1 MISEISLNSFL
12 KRYTMNI
19 YYDSGRCGDGKTFY
33 MLNGM
38 VNSPTKYILSI
49 DKIDLMG
56 QRMSEIYSIA
66 GADTEIQVSSIHS
79 HNVDGP
85 VAQAVEAIAENPSAH
100 QIVLITHAALKLA
113 KFDHRFSD
121 WSLVI
126 DEDFSTL
133 TSDSWSLSASRE
145 MMSEA
150 FKTKPVGSF
159 LKLEPSNLTVNDLKL
174 DDAIDQKVAEL
185 RRLMDF
191 QDVMT
196 DKPVIGDVLTWWS
209 VWDYRRLAA
218 FARVTIL
225 ANAFTEKLSYH
236 LASLNGVTFVPVVR
250 ASSRQWQSRPVTISY
265 FSNASGS
272 MNFLKSQAGQ
282 ANLAKI
288 QNWQVKNH
296 KAGREYWSAN
306 ERLGLNLAGTH
317 ISPLAAG
324 RNDLM
329 SMDVATFIFSAQ
341 ASPSEHKALD
351 LLSGGQFDA
360 DLIKRDR
367 ELEAISQF
375 ILRGSLRDPSGSGA
389 YSIRL
394 YSKEQAEFASAFL
407 IRNGYVETGDVT
419 VEFID
424 IGLTEPTPKKRGRK
438 PVARTAAEIEA
449 RVEATREVTRKRVAA
464 CRARKKAEALAAHS

>member
-1 MISEISLNSFL
+1 
-12 KRYTMNI
+12 
-19 YYDSGRCGDGKTFY
+19 
-33 MLNGM
+33 MLQCM
-38 VNSPTKYILSI
+38 VANEAKYIMAV
-49 DKIDLMG
+49 DKTDLMAE
-56 QRMSEIYSIA
+56 RMANIYSISGPKA
-66 GADTEIQVSSIHS
+66 EIQVYTIHS
-79 HNVDGP
+79 HNVDGS
-85 VAQAVEAIAENPSAH
+85 VAQAVEAIAENPSTH

-159 LKLEPSNLTVNDLKL
+159 FKLEPKSLSVNDLKL
-174 DDAIDQKVAEL
+174 DDAIDLKVADL
-185 RRLMDF
+185 RRLMDL

-196 DKPVIGDVLTWWS
+196 DTGVIGDVLTWWS

-218 FARVTIL
+218 FERVTIL

-236 LASLNGVTFVPVVR
+236 LANLNGVTFVPITR

-272 MNFLKSQAGQ
+272 MNFLKSQTGQ

-341 ASPSEHKALD
+341 ASPSEHKALG
-351 LLSGGQFDA
+351 LLSSGQFDA
-360 DLIKRDR
+360 DHIKRDR

-375 ILRGSLRDPSGSGA
+375 ILRGSLRDPSGSDT

-394 YSKEQAEFASAFL
+394 YSKEQAEFARDFL
-407 IRNGYVETGDVT
+407 IRNGYVEAGDVT

-424 IGLTEPTPKKRGRK
+424 IGLSEPEPKKRGRK
-438 PVARTAAEIEA
+438 PIARTAEEIKAREEA
-449 RVEATREVTRKRVAA
+449 GREANRLRVAA
-464 CRARKKAEALAAHS
+464 YRGRKKAETLPAH